1 MQQSEIMVKMV
12 LDRWF
17 SLIKSFETT
26 INQLSDDELQK
37 EIVPGRNRGIWLLGH
52 MVAEHDDML
61 RLLDWGPQQYPHLH
75 KPFIESPDKTVAGL
89 PPAQELRANWAEQVP
104 YMTQKIKSMTVD
116 AWFEKHTAISAED
129 FVKEPHRNK
138 LNVMLTRC
146 THLAS
151 HHGQLM
157 LLVKK
162 Q

>member
-1 MQQSEIMVKMV
+1 MQQNEIMVKMV

-17 SLIKSFETT
+17 SLIKGFTT
-26 INQLSDDELQK
+26 VLSELSDEELQK

-75 KPFIESPDKTVAGL
+75 KPFIESPDKTVADL
-89 PPAQELRANWAEQVP
+89 PSTQELRANWTEQIA
-104 YMTQKIKSMTVD
+104 YMTPKINAMTV
-116 AWFEKHTAISAED
+116 AGWFEKHTAVSAED

-138 LNVMLTRC
+138 LNIMLTRC
-146 THLAS
+146 THMAS

-157 LLVKK
+157 LRVKK
-162 Q
+162 

>member
-1 MQQSEIMVKMV
+1 MQQNEIMVKMV

-17 SLIKSFETT
+17 SLIKGFTAT
-26 INQLSDDELQK
+26 INQLSDEELQK

-61 RLLDWGPQQYPHLH
+61 RLLDWGSKQYPHLH
-75 KPFIESPDKTVAGL
+75 KPFIESPDKTVADL
-89 PPAQELRANWAEQVP
+89 PSVQELRANWAEQVA
-104 YMTQKIKSMTVD
+104 YMTPTINSVPVD
-116 AWFEKHTAISAED
+116 GWFEKHTAVSADD
-129 FVKEPHRNK
+129 FAKEPHRNK

-146 THLAS
+146 THMAS

-162 Q
+162 